1 MRWHSN
7 VCRFETIRLWGV
19 GLKCVFVKGVAH
31 SDAYRDV
38 GLDLTQQF
46 SSALWSISAD
56 FHLIYSSSLQFK
68 CFYFTPTAHISFVFS
83 GIKKLFHQN
92 LLIKPTVCDLRA
104 ELGKQSRA
112 TKRWKH
118 VVWFCLRHVS
128 AGRKHVWSHLYMHAD
143 LSAVCGLQTAH
154 LCAHLQQ
161 LSRQVLT
168 GLCASY
174 QLWFHRNMLTFH
186 RIHDRLLLVL
196 NTQIM

>member
-1 MRWHSN
+1 MC
-7 VCRFETIRLWGV
+7 VCERCCSQWCLQRCRT
-19 GLKCVFVKGVAH
+19 
-31 SDAYRDV
+31 S
-38 GLDLTQQF
+38 LDSAVIISSVELF
-46 SSALWSISAD
+46 SW

-112 TKRWKH
+112 TKRWKR
-118 VVWFCLRHVS
+118 VVLFCLRHVS
-128 AGRKHVWSHLYMHAD
+128 AGQKHLWSHLYMHTD

-154 LCAHLQQ
+154 LFANVQAKRKQQ

-168 GLCASY
+168 GLCVSY
-174 QLWFHRNMLTFH
+174 QLRFHRNMLTFH

-196 NTQIM
+196 NTHIM